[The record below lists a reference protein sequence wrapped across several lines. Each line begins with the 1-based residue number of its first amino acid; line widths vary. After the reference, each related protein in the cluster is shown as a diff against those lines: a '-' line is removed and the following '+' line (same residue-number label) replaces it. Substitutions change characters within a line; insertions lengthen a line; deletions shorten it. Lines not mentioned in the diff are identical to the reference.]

1 LSCILD
7 LRFACLEL
15 FQQHDDALEHIDRF
29 ETGDNDRLPF
39 VPRDPL
45 LRAHPM
51 MVGTVARP
59 DERVDAHVRRIEDG
73 ANAGNDRHMIA
84 GNGQIMVPWPLPHQ
98 PKAVEGAVVSNPIAK
113 KITSRPDCSARAS
126 THNREPARHQRYIK
140 ISTM

>member
-51 MVGTVARP
+51 MVGPWPGPMNASM
-59 DERVDAHVRRIEDG
+59 RIS
-73 ANAGNDRHMIA
+73 NAGMI
-84 GNGQIMVPWPLPHQ
+84 V
-98 PKAVEGAVVSNPIAK
+98 
-113 KITSRPDCSARAS
+113 T
-126 THNREPARHQRYIK
+126 
-140 ISTM
+140 

>member
-45 LRAHPM
+45 VRAASM
-51 MVGTVARP
+51 MVGPWPGPMNASM
-59 DERVDAHVRRIEDG
+59 RIS
-73 ANAGNDRHMIA
+73 NAGMI
-84 GNGQIMVPWPLPHQ
+84 V
-98 PKAVEGAVVSNPIAK
+98 
-113 KITSRPDCSARAS
+113 T
-126 THNREPARHQRYIK
+126 
-140 ISTM
+140 

>member
-45 LRAHPM
+45 VRAASM

-59 DERVDAHVRRIEDG
+59 DERVDAHFECRD
-73 ANAGNDRHMIA
+73 DRHMIA
-84 GNGQIMVPWPLPHQ
+84 GNGEIMVPL
-98 PKAVEGAVVSNPIAK
+98 AFA
-113 KITSRPDCSARAS
+113 AS
-126 THNREPARHQRYIK
+126 TSKP
-140 ISTM
+140 